1 MGIAFSPNVLYYRFN
16 GEIRYKGDVYLHIL
30 DIYIVSDSLGET
42 GELVAKAAVSQFNTE
57 DYDIKRFPYI
67 QKLED
72 LKSILKKAS
81 VKENTIIIY
90 TLVESSLANY
100 VKEYTDKMGI
110 MAIDIMNPIID
121 ILEKKIGTPPL
132 REPGIIRKL
141 DDDYF
146 SRVAAIEFAVKYD
159 DGKDPEGL
167 INAELVLIGIS
178 RTSKTPLSMYLS
190 NRNIRVAN
198 VPLVIE
204 VPPPKALFEIPS
216 TKIIGLT
223 NNAENLNQI
232 RVERLKALG
241 LGRGSNYATFERILD
256 ELEYAERIMKKIG
269 CPIIDVSNKAI
280 EETAELI
287 LNLASKNSVNFNI
300 Q

>member
-1 MGIAFSPNVLYYRFN
+1 M
-16 GEIRYKGDVYLHIL
+16 HIL

-42 GELVAKAAVSQFNTE
+42 GELVAKAAVSQFATE

-67 QKLED
+67 QKLDD
-72 LKSILKKAS
+72 LKDILKKAS
-81 VKENTIIIY
+81 VKQNTIIIY
-90 TLVESSLANY
+90 TLVETVLADY

-110 MAIDIMNPIID
+110 LAIDIMNPLID
-121 ILEKKIGTPPL
+121 ILEKKIGTSPL

-146 SRVAAIEFAVKYD
+146 SRVSAIEFAVKYD
-159 DGKDPEGL
+159 DGKDPDGL
-167 INAELVLIGIS
+167 IDAQLVLIGVS

-223 NNAENLNQI
+223 NNAENLNRI

-287 LNLASKNSVNFNI
+287 LNLASKNSIDFNI